1 MRGKLGSLSS
11 SQPFRTQEKPC
22 LLLLFFFITCLQL
35 APKIGSLF
43 LLLIKGN
50 TLNASND
57 ITQCIIISDL
67 HSHSEVTNH
76 GAINERKNRKA
87 SGVSTHA
94 WQSFYT
100 FSCRVFSLTEL

>member
-11 SQPFRTQEKPC
+11 SQPFRTQEN
-22 LLLLFFFITCLQL
+22 LASFFCFYFITRLQL

-57 ITQCIIISDL
+57 ITQCIIRSEL

-76 GAINERKNRKA
+76 GAINERKKKQEGLR
-87 SGVSTHA
+87 SEHA
-94 WQSFYT
+94 RMPVILHIF
-100 FSCRVFSLTEL
+100 L